1 MITSQK
7 ITSYYDRFKDIEV
20 TFTKDL
26 IQVTGLITQDVY
38 LKCGSDVCPCI
49 IFSSSFVNAKIVASI
64 KAELLKK
71 LEDANNSVSL
81 RWCFKNPDGGSPVA
95 FFISAR
101 SAGFSPYGNSE
112 NVALFTLQFT
122 QRPPDN
128 FIEIMG
134 RILDANF
141 NFAKRKDERI
151 LINADSQR
159 KLNVLAKETTVFIEK
174 VPRHCI
180 LRDLSFSGAKIIMMG
195 VAKFLLNKFIA
206 LRVDFDEPR
215 ECFLIK
221 GQFIRSELVE
231 GRKDLVALAVRFEE
245 NAIPIGYKIRINDY
259 VSQVRLEIMPEV
271 DATAS

>member
-7 ITSYYDRFKDIEV
+7 ITSYYNRFKNIEV

-26 IQVTGLITQDVY
+26 LQVTGLIMQEVY

-49 IFSSSFVNAKIVASI
+49 IYSSSFEHAKIVASI

-71 LEDANNSVSL
+71 LEEANNSVSL
-81 RWCFKNPDGGSPVA
+81 RWCFKNPDGGNPAA

-101 SAGFSPYGNSE
+101 SVGFSPYGKSGD
-112 NVALFTLQFT
+112 VALFTLQFT
-122 QRPPDN
+122 QRPPDHL
-128 FIEIMG
+128 IEIMG
-134 RILDANF
+134 RIMDANL

-151 LINADSQR
+151 LITPDSQR

-195 VAKFLLNKFIA
+195 IAKFLMNKFIA
-206 LRVDFDEPR
+206 LRIDFDEPR
-215 ECFLIK
+215 ESFLIK

-231 GRKDLVALAVRFEE
+231 GRKDLVALAIQFEE
-245 NAIPIGYKIRINDY
+245 KGIPIGYKMRINDY
-259 VSQVRLEIMPEV
+259 VSQVRLEIMPE
-271 DATAS
+271 

>member
-7 ITSYYDRFKDIEV
+7 ITSYYDRFKNIEI

-26 IQVTGLITQDVY
+26 IQVTGLITQEVS
-38 LKCGSDVCPCI
+38 LKCGTDVCPCI
-49 IFSSSFVNAKIVASI
+49 IYSSSFEHVKIVASI
-64 KAELLKK
+64 KTELLRK
-71 LEDANNSVSL
+71 LEETNNSVSL
-81 RWCFKNPDGGSPVA
+81 RWCFKNPDGGNPVA
-95 FFISAR
+95 FFTSAR
-101 SAGFSPYGNSE
+101 SVGFSPYGNSE
-112 NVALFTLQFT
+112 DVALFTLQFT

-128 FIEIMG
+128 LIEIMG

-151 LINADSQR
+151 LITADSQR
-159 KLNVLAKETTVFIEK
+159 KLNVFTKETTVFIEN

-195 VAKFLLNKFIA
+195 VAKFLVNKPIA

-215 ECFLIK
+215 ESFLIK

-231 GRKDLVALAVRFEE
+231 GRKDLVALAIRFEE
-245 NAIPIGYKIRINDY
+245 SLVPIGYKIRINDY
-259 VSQVRLEIMPEV
+259 VSQVRLEIMPEAN
-271 DATAS
+271 ATNS

>member
-7 ITSYYDRFKDIEV
+7 ISSYYDKFKNIEV

-26 IQVTGLITQDVY
+26 IQVAGLITQEVH
-38 LKCGSDVCPCI
+38 LKCGTDICPCI
-49 IFSSSFVNAKIVASI
+49 IYSASFEQAKIVASI
-64 KAELLKK
+64 KSELLKK
-71 LEDANNSVSL
+71 LEEANNAVSL

-101 SAGFSPYGNSE
+101 SVGFSPYGNSE
-112 NVALFTLQFT
+112 DVALFTLQFT

-128 FIEIMG
+128 LIEIMG

-141 NFAKRKDERI
+141 NFAKRKNERI
-151 LINADSQR
+151 LITADSQR
-159 KLNVLAKETTVFIEK
+159 KLNVLAKEITVFIEK

-195 VAKFLLNKFIA
+195 VAKFLMNKPIA

-215 ECFLIK
+215 ESFLIK

-231 GRKDLVALAVRFEE
+231 GRKDLVALAIQFEE
-245 NAIPIGYKIRINDY
+245 NLVPIGYKIRINDY
-259 VSQVRLEIMPEV
+259 VSQVRLEIVPEANAEN
-271 DATAS
+271 D